1 GARFGLQTAKMAR
14 LFPRQSRWRRKRR
27 RRRRRRGRNEEEGG
41 EGGAPACAQQR
52 STHTQHTKNYGVRV
66 RAAGRAAN
74 ADSGSSERGRS
85 QRGHAGRDLESIWVG
100 SGERGGGATG
110 RRPGAPRGRRP
121 ALEEQSKTRGEEK
134 RERERKTKKKK
145 KGRARQRC
153 IGKAVRRGPLL
164 DARQCHSAAPCQK
177 RRRPTATHRTN
188 LPEWAF
194 VSSSVPRSRGRIERG
209 PDGAGACRAA
219 AEGHMPTPRARPC
232 HGGG

>member
-110 RRPGAPRGRRP
+110 RRPGAPRG
-121 ALEEQSKTRGEEK
+121 
-134 RERERKTKKKK
+134 
-145 KGRARQRC
+145 
-153 IGKAVRRGPLL
+153 
-164 DARQCHSAAPCQK
+164 
-177 RRRPTATHRTN
+177 
-188 LPEWAF
+188 
-194 VSSSVPRSRGRIERG
+194 GRIERG